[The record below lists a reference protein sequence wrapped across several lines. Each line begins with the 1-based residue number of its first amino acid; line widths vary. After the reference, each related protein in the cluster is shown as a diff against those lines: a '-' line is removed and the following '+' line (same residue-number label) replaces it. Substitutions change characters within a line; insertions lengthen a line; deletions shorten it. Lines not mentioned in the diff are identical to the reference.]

1 MSDIKKMTEDLKQ
14 NYDEIKLKVHL
25 GSKEAQDEWTELQER
40 WHHFE
45 SQANLKRAR
54 KISAM
59 PSRYS
64 GRNSRTLSAVS
75 ARHFD
80 IIRWRRSSS

>member
-45 SQANLKRAR
+45 SQANLKKSKEDLGDAFEILGAELKDAFGRIR
-54 KISAM
+54 KA
-59 PSRYS
+59 
-64 GRNSRTLSAVS
+64 L
-75 ARHFD
+75 
-80 IIRWRRSSS
+80 

>member
-45 SQANLKRAR
+45 RQANLKKSKEDLGDAFEILGAELKEAFGRIR
-54 KISAM
+54 KA
-59 PSRYS
+59 
-64 GRNSRTLSAVS
+64 L
-75 ARHFD
+75 
-80 IIRWRRSSS
+80 

>member
-25 GSKEAQDEWTELQER
+25 GSKEAQDEWTELQDR

-45 SQANLKRAR
+45 SQANLKKSKEDLGDAFEILGAELKDAFGRIR
-54 KISAM
+54 KA
-59 PSRYS
+59 
-64 GRNSRTLSAVS
+64 L
-75 ARHFD
+75 
-80 IIRWRRSSS
+80 